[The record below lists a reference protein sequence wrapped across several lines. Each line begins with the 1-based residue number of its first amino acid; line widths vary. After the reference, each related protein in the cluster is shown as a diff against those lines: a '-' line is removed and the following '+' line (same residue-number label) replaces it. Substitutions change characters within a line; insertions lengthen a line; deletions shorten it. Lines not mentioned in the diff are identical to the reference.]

1 MGGGVLK
8 TWTMGQA
15 VDEARRMASYLK
27 SLDLPAKS
35 QIAICSKNCAYWI
48 MADWAIWMAGHVS
61 VPLYPV
67 LTEATV
73 RYVLEHSE
81 ARLLFVGKL
90 DPVWDEMKAGVP
102 EGMRRV
108 TFPLCPP
115 GPGERWDE
123 LVGRHEP
130 LAEPVARTRDEMATV
145 VYTSGS
151 TGQPKGVMLSFG
163 AMMAATDGITRVLAM
178 HQGDRMLSYLPL
190 AHVMERWLV
199 GGASTRLPFQIF
211 FAESMDTF
219 VQDLQ
224 RARPTL
230 FVSVPRL
237 WLKFQL
243 GVFRKMPAKKLAR
256 LLKIPILG
264 RIVKKKVLSGLG
276 LDAVRFAGSG
286 SAPIVPELLS
296 WYHALGLEL
305 LEGYGMSENFNFS
318 HVTRP
323 GESKPGFVGRPYD
336 GVECRLGEG
345 DEILVK
351 SPAQMMGYFKHPEES
366 KAVLTEDGFLRT
378 GDRGLLDA
386 QGTYDYAER
395 NLRYS
400 RLSGLSPIS
409 LFLCRQTIQRGLE
422 QSTLCFFP
430 ADWAVSEALKY
441 HPAPE
446 KIIINPFGANMDD
459 PGANVADRR
468 TFARILKKGRIDLL
482 FVGKDWARKGGDIA
496 VQTSLELRRR
506 GIEAHLHLVGA
517 MPPYAVDASYI
528 KVYGLLDKADEA
540 DQKKLGDLYSS
551 ADVFILPSSS
561 EGFVIVVL
569 EAAAHGLPVLAYDT
583 IGVTTAVRNNE
594 SGILLPLG
602 QSEQAFADVV
612 ESWFSDPLAYDYLV
626 AGARQHYENTTNWN
640 TSVTKL
646 MSRVAHLPDCNE
658 IWQSHPMEKDH
669 D

>member
-1 MGGGVLK
+1 MKVAFA
-8 TWTMGQA
+8 TIFDGQ
-15 VDEARRMASYLK
+15 DIRRGSGTFYHMSREIMRQGHTVHYVGPITFAYPFISRILRYSHRKLGWRYVTF
-27 SLDLPAKS
+27 LDPFVAKYTGQ
-35 QIAICSKNCAYWI
+35 QITEMLATLDYDILLTNDFAI
-48 MADWAIWMAGHVS
+48 AGH
-61 VPLYPV
+61 
-67 LTEATV
+67 T
-73 RYVLEHSE
+73 
-81 ARLLFVGKL
+81 
-90 DPVWDEMKAGVP
+90 
-102 EGMRRV
+102 
-108 TFPLCPP
+108 
-115 GPGERWDE
+115 
-123 LVGRHEP
+123 
-130 LAEPVARTRDEMATV
+130 RTD
-145 VYTSGS
+145 
-151 TGQPKGVMLSFG
+151 K
-163 AMMAATDGITRVLAM
+163 
-178 HQGDRMLSYLPL
+178 
-190 AHVMERWLV
+190 
-199 GGASTRLPFQIF
+199 
-211 FAESMDTF
+211 
-219 VQDLQ
+219 
-224 RARPTL
+224 
-230 FVSVPRL
+230 
-237 WLKFQL
+237 
-243 GVFRKMPAKKLAR
+243 
-256 LLKIPILG
+256 
-264 RIVKKKVLSGLG
+264 
-276 LDAVRFAGSG
+276 
-286 SAPIVPELLS
+286 PIVL
-296 WYHALGLEL
+296 Y
-305 LEGYGMSENFNFS
+305 
-318 HVTRP
+318 T
-323 GESKPGFVGRPYD
+323 
-336 GVECRLGEG
+336 
-345 DEILVK
+345 
-351 SPAQMMGYFKHPEES
+351 
-366 KAVLTEDGFLRT
+366 
-378 GDRGLLDA
+378 DA
-386 QGTYDYAER
+386 MLTYDYAER
-395 NLRYS
+395 NLRHS

-569 EAAAHGLPVLAYDT
+569 EAAAHGLPVWAYDT